1 MAVIAKYAGKVV
13 RVLKVDRIRETVD
26 IASISD
32 EPWPIYTHGGWSTT
46 RYATVGISFL
56 TNIRK
61 EEVCSTN

>member
-13 RVLKVDRIRETVD
+13 RVLKVDPAREAVE
-26 IASISD
+26 IASID
-32 EPWPIYTHGGWSTT
+32 DVFWPIYTHGGWSTT